1 MADVTYMRP
10 EYEAAQARW
19 RLVRDVCKGS
29 EAVKAAEQRYLPKP
43 NRHDTSKENAE
54 RYESYLA
61 RAVFYNATGRT
72 RDGLVGAVFRVV
84 PTLTVPALLD
94 YMQTD
99 ANGAGI
105 SVYQQSQTV
114 LADVLETGRALVLVD
129 FPAVESASR
138 ADMQSGKARATITAY
153 PAEAVINWRTT
164 KVGARHLL
172 SLAVLRETHEVEDGF
187 GVKSYPQYRVLS
199 LRDGVYTVD
208 VWRQA
213 AGEGAFEI
221 AETYNPRRSNGAPWS
236 EITAFFVGAQNND
249 TSIDESPLYDLAEIN
264 IGHYRNSA
272 DYEDSVYLVGQPQ
285 VFMAGLD
292 DHWVKML
299 EEKGIYFGSRA
310 ILPLPQGGSAGIL
323 QAQPNGLAKEAMDA
337 KERQMVALGA
347 RLVEKG
353 SATKTATEAASDNAA
368 EHSVL
373 SLVASNVSEA
383 YTKALQFAAEYMGA
397 TGECVY
403 ALNQDFIEARLDPQT
418 LAELVKSW
426 QAGAITDADLWAQLR
441 RYGLIDAEK
450 SDDQIREE
458 LASSTSGL
466 NLDDDDGNG
475 GTTDP
480 VSNA

>member
-1 MADVTYMRP
+1 
-10 EYEAAQARW
+10 
-19 RLVRDVCKGS
+19 
-29 EAVKAAEQRYLPKP
+29 
-43 NRHDTSKENAE
+43 
-54 RYESYLA
+54 
-61 RAVFYNATGRT
+61 
-72 RDGLVGAVFRVV
+72 
-84 PTLTVPALLD
+84 
-94 YMQTD
+94 
-99 ANGAGI
+99 
-105 SVYQQSQTV
+105 
-114 LADVLETGRALVLVD
+114 
-129 FPAVESASR
+129 
-138 ADMQSGKARATITAY
+138 
-153 PAEAVINWRTT
+153 
-164 KVGARHLL
+164 
-172 SLAVLRETHEVEDGF
+172 
-187 GVKSYPQYRVLS
+187 
-199 LRDGVYTVD
+199 
-208 VWRQA
+208 
-213 AGEGAFEI
+213 
-221 AETYNPRRSNGAPWS
+221 
-236 EITAFFVGAQNND
+236 
-249 TSIDESPLYDLAEIN
+249 
-264 IGHYRNSA
+264 
-272 DYEDSVYLVGQPQ
+272 
-285 VFMAGLD
+285 MAGLD

-299 EEKGIYFGSRA
+299 EDKGIYFGSRA

-347 RLVEKG
+347 RLIEKG

-383 YTKALQFAAEYMGA
+383 YTKALQCAAEFMGA

-450 SDDQIREE
+450 TDDEIREE

-480 VSNA
+480 VGD